1 MYGTDLLLRYPKL
14 PTLLNVLLSL
24 FLLVLALIF
33 ARDLLAHSYEKAV
46 RLQPPA
52 PPAAQKTRKGL
63 LDYAGILTNNP
74 FGFPAGQLRPLSVSK
89 EGSASHSDILLI
101 GTVSGAPSRSYAIF
115 ADKSGKQ
122 EVFRV
127 GENVF
132 NVGKLKRIYSDKV
145 FISEGGSEVKIPMAE
160 LLTINE
166 VNPSEGGASTSDFA
180 RSTGRG
186 SFVVDQKKVFA
197 ALENPNQLM
206 TDARLQPNFANG
218 KQEGFVLREVR
229 SGGIYQSLGLQNGD
243 VLLRIN
249 DYNISNPD
257 NALQAFTALRGMDRV
272 QVDILRG
279 GAKMTLTYQIR

>member
-1 MYGTDLLLRYPKL
+1 MYGTGFLLRYPKL
-14 PTLLNVLLSL
+14 PTLLNVFLSL
-24 FLLVLALIF
+24 FLFVLALVF
-33 ARDLLAHSYEKAV
+33 ARDLLMQSYEKTG
-46 RLQPPA
+46 RLQS
-52 PPAAQKTRKGL
+52 PAAPSVQKMRKGL
-63 LDYAGILTNNP
+63 LDYSGILAGNP
-74 FGFPAGQLRPLSVSK
+74 FGFPAGQLRPLSASK
-89 EGSASHSDILLI
+89 EGSASHSDLVLL
-101 GTVSGAPSRSYAIF
+101 GTVAGPPSDSYAIF
-115 ADKSGKQ
+115 ADKTGKQ
-122 EVFRV
+122 EVFRI

-145 FISEGGSEVKIPMAE
+145 FISEGGAEVKIPMAE
-160 LLTINE
+160 LLTIGE
-166 VNPSEGGASTSDFA
+166 VNSPGGGASSSDFA

-186 SFVVDQKKVFA
+186 SFVVDQKKVVA

-206 TDARLQPNFANG
+206 TDARLQPNFENG
-218 KQEGFVLREVR
+218 RQEGFVLREVR
-229 SGGIYQSLGLQNGD
+229 NGGIYQSLGLQNGD